1 MVAMKDIVMVEPM
14 AFQSF
19 EQLVELL
26 VVELAL
32 LMDDYLDVL

>member
-1 MVAMKDIVMVEPM
+1 MVVMKDIVMVEPM

-19 EQLVELL
+19 EQLVALS

-32 LMDDYLDVL
+32 LMDE